1 MSARNNQANKAAA
14 RERLKAERERQA
26 KKDRTKRQLV
36 VAGSVV
42 AVLAIAGGVGYFVV
56 QANKPKAWEAAAE
69 VAKDG
74 SVTKP
79 AHTTGADGTTVVIGK
94 ADAKKTLEL
103 YEDPRCPSC
112 AAFEQANGEQIKKDV
127 DAGKYKVQYVGATF
141 IDNMAGGEGSKNATS
156 ALGAALNVS
165 GEAFLEYKGKLYAQ
179 ANHPDERDDKFG
191 DDSYLIKI
199 ADQVPALK
207 GNKKFQDAVKAGTFD
222 PWALKMSQKFDAS
235 GIKGTPTLKMDGKA
249 VVKEGTEAAPMA
261 PADFQAALEKALKA

>member
-1 MSARNNQANKAAA
+1 MSARNNQANKQAA
-14 RERLKAERERQA
+14 RERLRIERERQA

-42 AVLAIAGGVGYFVV
+42 AVLAIAGGVGYGVI
-56 QANKPKAWEAAAE
+56 QANKPKAWEAAKEAP
-69 VAKDG
+69 
-74 SVTKP
+74 VTKP
-79 AHTTGADGTTVVIGK
+79 ANSSGENGTTVVVGK

-127 DAGKYKVQYVGATF
+127 EAGKYKVQYIGATF

-165 GEAFLEYKGKLYAQ
+165 PDAFLSFKGALYTQ
-179 ANHPDERDDKFG
+179 NNHPDEREDKFA
-191 DDSYLIKI
+191 DDNYLIKV
-199 ADQVPALK
+199 ADQIPALK
-207 GNKKFQDAVKAGTFD
+207 GNKKFQDAVKAGTYD
-222 PWALKMSQKFDAS
+222 AWALKMSDKFNDS
-235 GIKGTPTLKMDGKA
+235 GIKGTPTLKMDGKP

-261 PADFQAALEKALKA
+261 PADFQAAMEKALKG